1 MKNENGAGIF
11 LDESFLLEIMPEI
24 DAEYIKIY
32 IMARYLSAKNG
43 GMTDVQT
50 VCDALGA
57 DRGEVGEAL
66 RVLADKKAVNLG
78 ADETIRFE
86 NGEMYTSVSIKKT
99 AVEEP
104 NSRLA
109 DMLEVAQKILG
120 KMLSAP
126 SVMRLYDMYDEGMS
140 TELILRL
147 LEYCAELGKK
157 DMRYIEKVALSWRE
171 MGIETVA
178 QAEKYINEQ
187 SYKKSYEYKIRS
199 SFGIGDRA
207 LAASEKKYISAW
219 GELGI
224 SVELA
229 EFAYDYCVSK
239 TGKFAMAYINRVL
252 TAWNE
257 MGIKT
262 PETARAEIERYSAEY
277 SRARGAKSTKKAE
290 VYNSGRYDYDEIDKL
305 AREKLKNRI
314 GKK

>member
-1 MKNENGAGIF
+1 MKKEKGTGIF
-11 LDESFLLEIMPEI
+11 LDESFLLEVMPEI

-32 IMARYLSAKNG
+32 IMAMYLSQKNG
-43 GMTDVQT
+43 GVTDVQT

-57 DRGEVGEAL
+57 DRSRVSAAFG
-66 RVLADKKAVNLG
+66 VLADKKTVSVGEN
-78 ADETIRFE
+78 ETIRFE
-86 NGEMYTSVSIKKT
+86 NGGARKAAARER
-99 AVEEP
+99 AAAEE
-104 NSRLA
+104 SDERLEN
-109 DMLEVAQKILG
+109 MLEVAQKILG
-120 KMLSAP
+120 KMLSAT

-157 DMRYIEKVALSWRE
+157 DMRYIERVAVSWRE
-171 MGIETVA
+171 MGIENAA

-199 SFGIGDRA
+199 LFGIGDRA

-219 GELGI
+219 RELGI
-224 SVELA
+224 SAELA

-239 TGKFAMAYINRVL
+239 TGKLAMAYINRVL

-262 PETARAEIERYSAEY
+262 PETAKAEIERYSAEY
-277 SRARGAKSTKKAE
+277 SRAREAKSTKKAE
-290 VYNSGRYDYDEIDKL
+290 VYNSGRYNYDEIDKL